1 MTRALGVS
9 WPIEE
14 VRREFPAL
22 ERTVAGQPVVYLDG
36 PGGSQMPSVVIDALA
51 NYWRQGSAN
60 THGAYIT
67 SQLTDRLIED
77 ARAAAADFLHAPAG
91 ATISFG
97 ANMTTLSFALAEAM
111 SGVLQPGDE
120 LVLTDLDHDGN
131 VAPWLR
137 LAQRLGLVVRW
148 APMLPEGG
156 TLDLERL
163 LGLIGPHTKLVAVVG
178 ASNATGSVTP
188 LAPIRARTRD
198 VGARL
203 VVDAVHWAPHL
214 PIDTAAVEPD
224 FLLCS
229 AYKFF
234 GPHGV
239 GMLYAAPG
247 AFRGLAPARVRPQ
260 VDTPPE
266 CIETGTKNH
275 EGLAGL
281 VAAIDFIAGWAPG
294 EPGSRREALTAAM
307 ERMGAYEAEL
317 FGVLWEGLGGVPGL
331 TRYGRAP
338 DGGPRAPTVSF
349 AVAGL
354 PTPTLGRILGDQG
367 IFVSAGTFYAHNW
380 DLRLE
385 AQGGTGAV
393 RLGLAPYN
401 TLAEVHRAVGAI
413 QEAVRTAG

>member
-1 MTRALGVS
+1 MTS
-9 WPIEE
+9 WPIDE
-14 VRREFPAL
+14 VRRQFPAL
-22 ERTVAGQPVVYLDG
+22 ARTVAGQPVVYLDG
-36 PGGSQMPSVVIDALA
+36 PGGSQMPEPVIDALA

-60 THGAYIT
+60 THGAFIT
-67 SQLTDRLIED
+67 SQLTDRLIAD
-77 ARAAAADFLHAPAG
+77 ARTAAADFLHAPPG

-111 SGVLQPGDE
+111 TGVLAAGDE
-120 LVLTDLDHDGN
+120 IVLTDLDHDGN

-137 LAQRLGLVVRW
+137 VAQRMGLIVRW

-156 TLDLERL
+156 TLDIERL
-163 LGLIGPHTKLVAVVG
+163 LALIGPHTKVVAVVG

-188 LAPIRARTRD
+188 LAPIRARTRE

-214 PIDTAAVEPD
+214 PVDAAAMDPD

-239 GMLYAAPG
+239 GLLYAAPG
-247 AFRGLAPARVRPQ
+247 AFQGLAPAHVRPQ
-260 VDTPPE
+260 ADTPPE

-275 EGLAGL
+275 EGLAAL
-281 VAAIDFIAGWAPG
+281 VAAIDFIASWAPG
-294 EPGSRREALTAAM
+294 APTDRRAALNAAM
-307 ERMGAYEAEL
+307 ERIGAYEADL
-317 FGVLWEGLGGVPGL
+317 FDVLWEGLGSVPGL

-338 DGGPRAPTVSF
+338 NGTPRTPTVSF
-349 AVAGL
+349 AVEHV
-354 PTPTLGRILGDQG
+354 PTPALGRRLGDQG

-401 TLAEVHRAVGAI
+401 TLAEVHRVVRAI
-413 QEAVRTAG
+413 EEACRAS